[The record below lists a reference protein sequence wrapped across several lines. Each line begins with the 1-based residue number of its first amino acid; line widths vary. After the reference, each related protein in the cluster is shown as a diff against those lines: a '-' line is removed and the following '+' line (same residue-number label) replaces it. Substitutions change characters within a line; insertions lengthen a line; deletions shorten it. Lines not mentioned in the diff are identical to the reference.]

1 MSLSLQSGNPAMGAL
16 ERWDQN
22 FTDAASRPK
31 VMTIGGT
38 VQATGILLA
47 IVAGAGA
54 ITYQAVI
61 NASVAAGNTLTLP
74 GWAWPMLI
82 VSFIAM
88 VGVGFL
94 IHGKPRLA
102 PFVAPLHAAVQ
113 GVWAGALSAIIP
125 ARYLNNMEVFS
136 GGATTLIMQAVLATM
151 GICAVMLLG
160 YATGIL
166 RVGPFFQKVI
176 ITLGAGLLFYVCAL
190 HLLRFFGINLW
201 NGFIDSGPIGIGFTV
216 FCLGLASVYLLLDFK
231 FIEEGVRNGAPKHME
246 WVGAWGLM
254 VTLVW
259 VYVEVLRLLAK
270 LRSSD

>member
-1 MSLSLQSGNPAMGAL
+1 MAFQLQSGNPAMGAL
-16 ERWDQN
+16 ERWDEN
-22 FTDAASRPK
+22 FTDAATRPK
-31 VMTIGGT
+31 TMTIGGT

-54 ITYQAVI
+54 LTFQSIM

-74 GWAWPMLI
+74 GWAWPAMI
-82 VSFIAM
+82 GSFIATL
-88 VGVGFL
+88 VVGFV
-94 IHGKPRLA
+94 IYRKPKTA
-102 PFVAPLHAAVQ
+102 PFVAPLHAGVQ

-125 ARYLNNMEVFS
+125 AQFLNGMEVFS

-151 GICAVMLLG
+151 GICAGMLVG

-176 ITLGAGLLFYVCAL
+176 ITMGAGLLFYVFAL
-190 HLLRFFGINLW
+190 FILQFLGIRIW
-201 NGFIDSGPIGIGFTV
+201 NGFADTGPIGIGFTV
-216 FCLGLASVYLLLDFK
+216 LCLGLASLYLLLDFK
-231 FIEEGVRNGAPKHME
+231 FIEEGVKNGAPKHME

-259 VYVEVLRLLAK
+259 VYIEVLRLLAK